1 MVILELVFKI
11 YTQGLTK
18 KGKAYLQKQQIS
30 ERGRRMNEKPS
41 VLTRSHKA
49 QEGLLSAI
57 AVGFVFILIGIIYIT
72 TSGLWD
78 SVVAFFGNL
87 ETTVVPGTDIYLP
100 IPINPS
106 AHTVLYGA
114 LFHLCLGL
122 GVLQIIILALRFAL
136 GSSISNTA
144 ETVGNLLFWFG
155 AAYLV
160 NTYLNQTTNVN
171 TWFIFWTWMLI
182 ISGLSLIARALVLL
196 ARRAQR

>member
-1 MVILELVFKI
+1 VL
-11 YTQGLTK
+11 
-18 KGKAYLQKQQIS
+18 KQQIS
-30 ERGRRMNEKPS
+30 ERGRRLNERSS
-41 VLTRSHKA
+41 VLKESHKA

-87 ETTVVPGTDIYLP
+87 TATVVPGTEIYLP
-100 IPINPS
+100 MPTNPS
-106 AHTVLYGA
+106 VHAVFYGA

-122 GVLQIIILALRFAL
+122 GILQIIVLALRFVL
-136 GSSISNTA
+136 RSSISNAA
-144 ETVGNLLFWFG
+144 ETVGNLVFWFG

-171 TWFIFWTWMLI
+171 TWFIFWTGMLI

>member
-1 MVILELVFKI
+1 M
-11 YTQGLTK
+11 
-18 KGKAYLQKQQIS
+18 QKQQIS

-106 AHTVLYGA
+106 THTVLYGA